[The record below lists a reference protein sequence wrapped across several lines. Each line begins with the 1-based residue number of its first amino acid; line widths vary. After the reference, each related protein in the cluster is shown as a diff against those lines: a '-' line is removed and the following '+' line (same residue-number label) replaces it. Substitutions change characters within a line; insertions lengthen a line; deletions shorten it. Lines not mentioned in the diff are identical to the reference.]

1 MEINI
6 NEKIENAIRDN
17 NYQVAIF
24 EIRDFLSHSDL
35 PLREQ
40 GILIG
45 EALLKVYDDFCVVPV
60 HYIYTN
66 LSEVL
71 ESDVKGSFDYVIK
84 RHINATI
91 DWVKKLKSL
100 SKERYGRVIREYIR
114 ARRDTEALHIILKMF
129 SPANEQANQTTANF
143 LGTVFGSM
151 INDLATVD
159 TIIKQLKSYVGKNG
173 ITREII
179 DTIIASKDSK
189 VKALYKTGLDTAEV
203 EFTQEITRLAVEL
216 ANYLPPKRTVSK
228 LTDEEYEK
236 FRVPVMAIF
245 RIIFAE
251 KSEEFLYDAIEL
263 LKEFT
268 PKEHSATSKLAHIE
282 QRLYNM
288 LALGQ
293 RRVVM
298 KVMEE
303 VGNNHKIAKLMLSFA
318 EKHKYEPIGESIIQV
333 LGMMRNPEFVPFL
346 VSALNDKKLEA
357 AYNYIIMALGTIAD
371 LSSARTLLN
380 ELQKVFKKKYV
391 EPEKRVTGVKILNA
405 LGRIFLLNPKM
416 DYAMRNDI
424 IKKVLN
430 ISPDDTEVN
439 IAIGT
444 NTLAFNPK
452 EIEPDLMQEGV
463 NRLTKSLWSQN
474 PRATWASILDE
485 SDKPINF
492 RQATIDAMLKIKDAA
507 SNQLQVALEN
517 NLGRPCGA
525 YIAIADVIG
534 EIKSE
539 SFIPILEKMLIETLS
554 VDKLAPTT
562 YGVEKIWDAKEGV
575 ERELTV
581 NDIVTEIVDA
591 VDKTGTERAYGI
603 LARFHKQ
610 VQKGEIKFISERTA
624 KILYDAQKKGLLKEE
639 ETTRVEKKGR
649 KTTTEMNLS
658 DLSVD
663 ELVKMAKGP
672 LVPTSKSIPQ
682 RVAAIEVIGSKPRI
696 EAVNP
701 FIKMLKE
708 KNAIIRT
715 SVINALSEYGVKY
728 VNKYIRDEAFDE
740 LIQNLDTKN
749 EKICSGILEVFKK
762 IGLGNESLLNK
773 IKQAQSIGSQKI
785 KDELMKLFRRVS
797 ENGTVEYIG
806 RGEAATG
813 KLDEKRQY
821 YLAYQEWI
829 RGGKK
834 GSPPEKPK
842 DLE

>member
-6 NEKIENAIRDN
+6 NEKIENAIRNN
-17 NYQVAIF
+17 NYQAAIF
-24 EIRDFLSHSDL
+24 EIRDFLSRSDL

-45 EALLKVYDDFCVVPV
+45 EALLKLYNDFCVVPV
-60 HYIYTN
+60 LYIYKN

-71 ESDVKGSFDYVIK
+71 ESDVRSSFDYILK
-84 RHINATI
+84 KHIDATI
-91 DWVKKLKSL
+91 NWVKKLKSL

-114 ARRDTEALHIILKMF
+114 ARKDTEALNIIVKMF
-129 SPANEQANQTTANF
+129 SPTNEQANQTTANF
-143 LGTVFGSM
+143 LGTIFGSM

-173 ITREII
+173 ITQEII
-179 DTIIASKDSK
+179 DTIVASKDSK

-203 EFTQEITRLAVEL
+203 EFSQGITRLSVEL
-216 ANYLPPKRTVSK
+216 ANNLPPKRTVSK

-245 RIIFAE
+245 RTIFAE

-282 QRLYNM
+282 QRLYNT
-288 LALGQ
+288 LAPGQ

-298 KVMEE
+298 KIMEE
-303 VGNNHKIAKLMLSFA
+303 VGNNYKIGKLMLSFA

-333 LGMMRNPEFVPFL
+333 LGMMRNPESVPFL
-346 VSALNDKKLEA
+346 VNGLSDKKLEA
-357 AYNYIIMALGTIAD
+357 SYSYIIMALGTIAD
-371 LSSARTLLN
+371 LSSAKTLLN

-391 EPEKRVTGVKILNA
+391 EPEKRATGVKILNA

-416 DYAMRNDI
+416 NYAMRNDI
-424 IKKVLN
+424 IKNVLD

-444 NTLAFNPK
+444 NILAFNPK

-463 NRLTKSLWSQN
+463 TRLIKSLWSQDL
-474 PRATWASILDE
+474 RATWASILDE

-507 SNQLQVALEN
+507 SNQLQVTLED

-539 SFIPILEKMLIETLS
+539 NFISILEKMLMETMAI
-554 VDKLAPTT
+554 DKLAPTT
-562 YGVEKIWDAKEGV
+562 YGIEKIWDAKEGV
-575 ERELTV
+575 EREITV
-581 NDIVTEIVDA
+581 NDIITAIVDA
-591 VDKTGTERAYGI
+591 VGKIGTDRAYGI
-603 LARFHKQ
+603 LARFHKH

-639 ETTRVEKKGR
+639 ETTEAERKGGEAAAE
-649 KTTTEMNLS
+649 THLNNLS
-658 DLSVD
+658 ID
-663 ELVKMAKGP
+663 ELIKMAKGP
-672 LVPTSKSIPQ
+672 LISTSKSIPQ
-682 RVAAIEVIGSKPRI
+682 RITAMEAIGRKPRI
-696 EAVNP
+696 EAVEP

-715 SVINALSEYGVKY
+715 SVINALSEYGKKN

-740 LIQNLDTKN
+740 LIRNLDTKN
-749 EKICSGILEVFKK
+749 EEICSGILEVFKK
-762 IGLGNESLLNK
+762 IGLGNEPLLNK
-773 IKQAQSIGSQKI
+773 IKQAQSVGSQKI
-785 KDELMKLFRRVS
+785 KDELMKLFRKVS

-806 RGEAATG
+806 IGEVATG

-821 YLAYQEWI
+821 YLAYQEWVK
-829 RGGKK
+829 GGKK
-834 GSPPEKPK
+834 GSPPKKPK